1 LRKEKFE
8 FFTGKLFELYYSDMK
23 IIENKINL
31 NYNLMETEVL
41 LGTHFQLNGCLVVK
55 DYPKKFYF
63 YDRKK
68 IFQFTYMTNF
78 HENKTLNAVSFRKF
92 ISSDVK
98 KSVFFFQNFHFFYN
112 FKSRLNSA
120 FFEKSWNIK
129 INRKKD
135 YDLYFREKKNCL
147 VIKCG
152 FLRNHK
158 IIESRR
164 KRIFN
169 LQIKSKIL
177 KNIHGKEG
185 KFSPSNFQKGF
196 LKCMIFSRFFSKM
209 FFLLSADIVFC
220 QKNFQFEL
228 NICLFN
234 WFIQLKRENYF
245 GSLKTYPFSKYFYIK
260 ELICSQAI
268 LISTEIAIVN
278 GKNFK
283 TTRIKKFIGFSLL
296 KNELNWNT
304 TFSIY
309 ALALD
314 FFLHIKRL
322 ESKFDY
328 KWNYIT
334 QLALFYLFSNKFRI
348 YLTRIKL
355 NKNFNFHFFS
365 TRQFQNSNNFGWIN
379 IIFDT
384 TNFYKKKKNFMKSK
398 TNVSDIFHTNK
409 VLRFLEMKNWW

>member
-1 LRKEKFE
+1 
-8 FFTGKLFELYYSDMK
+8 MK

-41 LGTHFQLNGCLVVK
+41 LGTHFQLNGCLVLK
-55 DYPKKFYF
+55 DFPKKFYF
-63 YDRKK
+63 FDRKK
-68 IFQFTYMTNF
+68 IFQFYCKTIF

-98 KSVFFFQNFHFFYN
+98 KNVFFFQNFHFFYN

-135 YDLYFREKKNCL
+135 YDLYFRKKKNCL
-147 VIKCG
+147 VKKCG
-152 FLRNHK
+152 FLRNYK

-169 LQIKSKIL
+169 LQIKSKNL
-177 KNIHGKEG
+177 KKIHGG
-185 KFSPSNFQKGF
+185 RKFSPPNFQRGLF
-196 LKCMIFSRFFSKM
+196 KCMVFSRFFSKI
-209 FFLLSADIVFC
+209 FFILSADIVFF
-220 QKNFQFEL
+220 QKNLLFEL
-228 NICLFN
+228 NVCLFN
-234 WFIQLKRENYF
+234 WFIQLKRENYS

-268 LISTEIAIVN
+268 LISTEIAIIK

-283 TTRIKKFIGFSLL
+283 TTNIKKFIGLSLL

-314 FFLHIKRL
+314 FF
-322 ESKFDY
+322 Y
-328 KWNYIT
+328 N
-334 QLALFYLFSNKFRI
+334 
-348 YLTRIKL
+348 L
-355 NKNFNFHFFS
+355 N
-365 TRQFQNSNNFGWIN
+365 G
-379 IIFDT
+379 
-384 TNFYKKKKNFMKSK
+384 
-398 TNVSDIFHTNK
+398 
-409 VLRFLEMKNWW
+409 

>member
-1 LRKEKFE
+1 
-8 FFTGKLFELYYSDMK
+8 MK

-41 LGTHFQLNGCLVVK
+41 LGTHFQLNGCLVLK
-55 DYPKKFYF
+55 DFPKKFYI

-68 IFQFTYMTNF
+68 IFQFYHMKNF
-78 HENKTLNAVSFRKF
+78 QENTTLNAVSYRKF

-112 FKSRLNSA
+112 FKSRLNSV
-120 FFEKSWNIK
+120 FFEKSWNIR

-135 YDLYFREKKNCL
+135 YDLYFRKKKNCL

-152 FLRNHK
+152 FLRNYK

-169 LQIKSKIL
+169 LQIKSKTL
-177 KNIHGKEG
+177 KNVHGGGG
-185 KFSPSNFQKGF
+185 KVSPPNFQKGL
-196 LKCMIFSRFFSKM
+196 LKCMVFSRFFSKM
-209 FFLLSADIVFC
+209 FFLLSADIVFF
-220 QKNFQFEL
+220 QKNLLFEL

-268 LISTEIAIVN
+268 LISTEIAIIN

-283 TTRIKKFIGFSLL
+283 TASIKKFIGFSLL

-309 ALALD
+309 GLALD
-314 FFLHIKRL
+314 FFLQLKRL
-322 ESKFDY
+322 ELNFDY
-328 KWNYIT
+328 KWIYIS
-334 QLALFYLFSNKFRI
+334 QLALFYLFSDKFRI
-348 YLTRIKL
+348 YLTKTKL
-355 NKNFNFHFFS
+355 NKIFNFHFFS
-365 TRQFQNSNNFGWIN
+365 TRQFQDSNNFGWNN

-384 TNFYKKKKNFMKSK
+384 TNFYKKKKNFKKSK
-398 TNVSDIFHTNK
+398 TSVSDIFHTNK
-409 VLRFLEMKNWW
+409 VIQFLEMKNWW